1 MKTIII
7 NVLWFL
13 LIITIVFLFVSLIT
27 LRFELIVWLL
37 YIAIFISLLLIIILW
52 NN

>member
-13 LIITIVFLFVSLIT
+13 LIVTIVFLFASLIT
-27 LRFELIVWLL
+27 LRFELTIWLL
-37 YIAIFISLLLIIILW
+37 YAAIFISILLIIILW
-52 NN
+52 ND